1 MNSCRMHSLRSILGV
16 LGAGTLA
23 LSSACAGA
31 SPASTGSAGAPPV
44 AATPGAPAACA
55 PAAASEEALAVHNAY
70 GAIEGTLVL
79 PAGCGPRPVALI
91 MAGSGPTDRDGDQP
105 SLRARPYALLASA
118 LAAQGIG
125 SLRYDK
131 AGIAASA
138 KAAPAESELRFE
150 MGAADA
156 ALFVDRL
163 RADPRV
169 SKITIVGHSEGSL
182 VAILAAAR
190 SPVDAYI
197 SLAGAGRPIA
207 QVLREQLAKNLTDAA
222 LLAKANAIL
231 DSLAGG
237 HTVADVPK
245 ELFALFRPSVQGYLI
260 SWMKHDPAADLAAL
274 VVPSVLVVQGSTDI
288 QVPVADAQRLA
299 ASRPD
304 AKLLVID
311 GMNHVLKAADA
322 SNASQQDAYTN
333 PELPLVPELV
343 RALVAAAGPN

>member
-1 MNSCRMHSLRSILGV
+1 LAV
-16 LGAGTLA
+16 L
-23 LSSACAGA
+23 SACAGA
-31 SPASTGSAGAPPV
+31 STASADAPPAAKGANAAPGA
-44 AATPGAPAACA
+44 AATCAA
-55 PAAASEEALAVHNAY
+55 AAASEETLAVRNAY

-79 PAGCGPRPVALI
+79 PAGCGARPVALVV
-91 MAGSGPTDRDGDQP
+91 AGSGPTDRDGNQP
-105 SLRARPYALLASA
+105 TLRARPYALLASA

-138 KAAPAESELRFE
+138 KAAPAESDLRFE

-190 SPVDAYI
+190 SPVDAYV
-197 SLAGAGRPIA
+197 SLAGAGRPSA

-222 LLAKANAIL
+222 LLAKANTIL
-231 DSLAGG
+231 DSLASG

-245 ELFALFRPSVQGYLI
+245 ELLALFRPSVQGYVI

-274 VVPSVLVVQGSTDI
+274 AVPSVLVVQGSTDI
-288 QVPVADAQRLA
+288 QIAVADAQRLA

-322 SNASQQDAYTN
+322 SNASQRDAYTN
-333 PELPLVPELV
+333 PALPLVPELV
-343 RALVAAAGPN
+343 SALVAAAGRR